1 MKKLLGIGVLGLM
14 WCNTVFADLEIIETK
29 KLKKTLYASDGLVVR
44 TICVDGY
51 RFVLS
56 ERAKTKNRDIGG
68 TSNAISMVQFF
79 EERDG
84 KSLPA
89 KC

>member
-1 MKKLLGIGVLGLM
+1 MKKIIGIIFVSLM
-14 WCNTVFADLEIIETK
+14 FANIGFAEMRKIET
-29 KLKKTLYASDGLVVR
+29 SDFPGHAFS
-44 TICVDGY
+44 TTCIDGY
-51 RFVLS
+51 KFVAVYNSFSSGQTHRAYGAMGLS
-56 ERAKTKNRDIGG
+56 ITQA
-68 TSNAISMVQFF
+68 F

>member
-1 MKKLLGIGVLGLM
+1 MKKIIGIIFISLM
-14 WCNTVFADLEIIETK
+14 FCNIGFADIKMIDGKHFERRLFQE
-29 KLKKTLYASDGLVVR
+29 DGLVIEVL
-44 TICVDGY
+44 CVDGY
-51 RFVLS
+51 KFVAT
-56 ERAKTKNRDIGG
+56 ERSTTSAYGK
-68 TSNAISMVQFF
+68 SNAISTVQFF

>member
-1 MKKLLGIGVLGLM
+1 MKKIIGIIFVSLM
-14 WCNTVFADLEIIETK
+14 FANIGFAEMRLIEEPYVG
-29 KLKKTLYASDGLVVR
+29 KLRVS
-44 TICVDGY
+44 IMCIDGY
-51 RFVLS
+51 KFVVW
-56 ERAKTKNRDIGG
+56 RPYKRD
-68 TSNAISMVQFF
+68 SISMVQAF

>member
-1 MKKLLGIGVLGLM
+1 MKKAIVILIAGLLLSGNAYAEIKLIESATIKNNPLKALIGG
-14 WCNTVFADLEIIETK
+14 NFSIN
-29 KLKKTLYASDGLVVR
+29 

-51 RFVLS
+51 KFVVS
-56 ERAKTKNRDIGG
+56 KGGGKASSRA
-68 TSNAISMVQFF
+68 MVQFF

>member
-1 MKKLLGIGVLGLM
+1 MKKIIGIIFISLM
-14 WCNTVFADLEIIETK
+14 FANIGFAEMKPIEYRNMSFKGKAHTSNYANTGIN
-29 KLKKTLYASDGLVVR
+29 

-51 RFVLS
+51 KFVAV
-56 ERAKTKNRDIGG
+56 RG
-68 TSNAISMVQFF
+68 TNAVSMVQFF

-84 KSLPA
+84 KSLPV

>member
-1 MKKLLGIGVLGLM
+1 MVLGLFLTS
-14 WCNTVFADLEIIETK
+14 NTFAEVKLLESVTVK
-29 KLKKTLYASDGLVVR
+29 QKVVKALLGGNFTIN

-51 RFVLS
+51 KFVMSKGGGGKLS
-56 ERAKTKNRDIGG
+56 SSRA
-68 TSNAISMVQFF
+68 MVQFF

>member
-1 MKKLLGIGVLGLM
+1 MKKIIGIVFISLMFANIGSAEIRGIEGKRFEGASGV
-14 WCNTVFADLEIIETK
+14 
-29 KLKKTLYASDGLVVR
+29 S

-51 RFVLS
+51 KFVTS
-56 ERAKTKNRDIGG
+56 EDLEA
-68 TSNAISMVQFF
+68 TSIVQFF

>member
-1 MKKLLGIGVLGLM
+1 MKIIGIIFVSLM
-14 WCNTVFADLEIIETK
+14 FANIGFAEIRDIK
-29 KLKKTLYASDGLVVR
+29 YKHLDGATAN

-51 RFVLS
+51 KFVIY
-56 ERAKTKNRDIGG
+56 ANRGE
-68 TSNAISMVQFF
+68 NMVQAF

-84 KSLPA
+84 KSLPT

>member
-1 MKKLLGIGVLGLM
+1 MKKIIGIIFISLM
-14 WCNTVFADLEIIETK
+14 FCNVGFAKMKLIEE
-29 KLKKTLYASDGLVVR
+29 KTLKGKKAASYYMATV
-44 TICVDGY
+44 CVDGY
-51 RFVLS
+51 KFVV
-56 ERAKTKNRDIGG
+56 AKAGQVHSMG
-68 TSNAISMVQFF
+68 MVQFF

>member
-1 MKKLLGIGVLGLM
+1 MKKIIGIIFVSLMFANIGFAEMRVLEETEV
-14 WCNTVFADLEIIETK
+14 NTVRPLEKMLT
-29 KLKKTLYASDGLVVR
+29 V
-44 TICVDGY
+44 CVDGY
-51 RFVLS
+51 KFVAWRPYRKEGVS
-56 ERAKTKNRDIGG
+56 I
-68 TSNAISMVQFF
+68 VQFY

>member
-1 MKKLLGIGVLGLM
+1 MKKIIGIVFISLM
-14 WCNTVFADLEIIETK
+14 FANIGYAEMRMIEK
-29 KLKKTLYASDGLVVR
+29 KRITEHRIS
-44 TICVDGY
+44 TWCVDGY
-51 RFVLS
+51 KFVVVDRKHREAS
-56 ERAKTKNRDIGG
+56 
-68 TSNAISMVQFF
+68 SMTQFY

>member
-1 MKKLLGIGVLGLM
+1 MFSNIGFAEMREMDQKEFEKKQ
-14 WCNTVFADLEIIETK
+14 
-29 KLKKTLYASDGLVVR
+29 LYPADGLVTR
-44 TICVDGY
+44 TLCVDGY
-51 RFVLS
+51 KFVLS
-56 ERAKTKNRDIGG
+56 ERADVVLNG
-68 TSNAISMVQFF
+68 TSVSMSMVQFF

>member
-1 MKKLLGIGVLGLM
+1 MRKIIGIIFVSLM
-14 WCNTVFADLEIIETK
+14 FANIGFAEIRLIEK
-29 KLKKTLYASDGLVVR
+29 NYMPVGHGHDQNVRLAIFCGDGQKFIVVM
-44 TICVDGY
+44 DH
-51 RFVLS
+51 
-56 ERAKTKNRDIGG
+56 KNQ
-68 TSNAISMVQFF
+68 AISVDLKQIF